1 MCFPTRWGIHTGETV
16 VGNVGSAERM
26 NYSAVGD
33 GVNLASRLEAVNKIY
48 GTSIIV
54 SETTRDAAGDAFC
67 YRPLGAVAVK
77 GKQECVGIFELISP
91 ADVSAS
97 AEARRLV
104 ELFDAALQL
113 YLRREWT
120 DAAEAFERAL
130 AAFPADGPAAVY
142 LQRCHELIQTPPGA
156 DWDGVLRLEHK

>member
-1 MCFPTRWGIHTGETV
+1 MAAAGCGQVDQVTSFCTRSIL
-16 VGNVGSAERM
+16 
-26 NYSAVGD
+26 
-33 GVNLASRLEAVNKIY
+33 GVPLLVKGRIIGVLEAVNKIY